1 MQTIADYLFEIF
13 NFFTSNWIAAGVLA
27 LVVVVA
33 AIKKPKE
40 LFKVTALI
48 VLILGVFYTM
58 MFLEKSMFSGVSSG
72 KKAYDEQERTGGKS
86 L

>member
-33 AIKKPKE
+33 AIKKAEGTVQGYRPDS
-40 LFKVTALI
+40 ANI
-48 VLILGVFYTM
+48 GR
-58 MFLEKSMFSGVSSG
+58 FLHDDVSG
-72 KKAYDEQERTGGKS
+72 KIDVLRSFFRQEGVR
-86 L
+86 